1 MDDQYSRQQWALD
14 MRDDLRTPPLPHD
27 IRPERDTNRPEWDDT
42 EYIPIQL
49 QSDAN
54 TLEQDGISY
63 DSRITTQSDSDT
75 LNAPDQDIYHAST
88 TTTSIVKPKKPQ
100 SAWTRLSATWWVEGL
115 TIFVSTGFMIGLI
128 AILASFQNRLTTE
141 WTFFISINA
150 VVAIVITAARAT
162 LLATVSVCLSQ
173 EKWNHFNNRARRLE
187 DLNIIDRASRGPL
200 GSIQMLF
207 SVSWGVATVS
217 AVVMILSLVT
227 DSFVQQVVSF
237 QPGTIYAHQDGSATF
252 GHAVSYNSG
261 LNFDWGSSVHDGIIS
276 LDENAATNPDMQSA
290 FFRGIW
296 QTSWP
301 SGVNCTSNCT
311 WDQSYYTIGFSNAC
325 ADVTKETLDSLQ
337 CSNNQTITLP
347 YGNPSPCNMTTPH
360 GLHFLFVPHSGGS
373 AMSIN
378 SYGWDSGTDL
388 TEKLDGRNL
397 SRTAFWSWNRKDIDL
412 ISMSLGLKPMLRNST
427 VVECTSSIVVYKYS
441 NISFVS
447 NNLNIGASEKTP
459 LGKISGVTTM
469 RPPECVSNNCFW
481 ADELLWWNNTSP
493 EIPHISISATDLSIV
508 ARLFRSQAF
517 SGSVGL
523 SSGQPAGSTTA
534 FGNGSLATVTGVLDN
549 IAQSLTDMIR
559 EKGAVEVAQGL
570 TSQAV
575 VYVRVQWLWLILP
588 IALQVL
594 GVLAL
599 VGVLVGRRQTKDV
612 PLWKGSALAVLYHS
626 VDSDGVLGSRV
637 KDLQEL
643 DDLGTMQ
650 VMLEKK
656 TDGADP

>member
-1 MDDQYSRQQWALD
+1 
-14 MRDDLRTPPLPHD
+14 
-27 IRPERDTNRPEWDDT
+27 
-42 EYIPIQL
+42 
-49 QSDAN
+49 
-54 TLEQDGISY
+54 
-63 DSRITTQSDSDT
+63 
-75 LNAPDQDIYHAST
+75 
-88 TTTSIVKPKKPQ
+88 
-100 SAWTRLSATWWVEGL
+100 WWMEVL
-115 TIFVSTGFMIGLI
+115 TIFISTGFMIGLL

-173 EKWNHFNNRARRLE
+173 EKWNHFNNRARRLQ

-217 AVVMILSLVT
+217 AVVMILSLLT

-237 QPGTIYAHQDGSATF
+237 QPGNIYAHQDGSATF
-252 GHAVSYNSG
+252 GHAVSYSSG
-261 LNFDWGSSVHDGIIS
+261 LNFNWGRSVHDELI
-276 LDENAATNPDMQSA
+276 ATNPDLESA

-311 WDQSYYTIGFSNAC
+311 WDQSYYTIGFSNTC
-325 ADVTKETLDSLQ
+325 ADVTKETLASLQ
-337 CSNNQTITLP
+337 CSDNRTITLP
-347 YGNPSPCNMTTPH
+347 YDNPAPCNLTTPQ
-360 GLHFLFVPHSGGS
+360 GLHFPFVPNSGGS
-373 AMSIN
+373 AMAITSI
-378 SYGWDSGTDL
+378 GWDLGTNS
-388 TEKLDGRNL
+388 TENLDGRSL
-397 SRTAFWSWNRKDIDL
+397 SKSAFWSWNRNDIDL
-412 ISMSLGLKPMLRNST
+412 ISMSLHLKPMLQNST

-441 NISFVS
+441 NISFIS

-459 LGKISGVTTM
+459 LGKVSGTTTM
-469 RPPECVSNNCFW
+469 LPPECVSNNCFW
-481 ADELLWWNNTSP
+481 ADTLLWWNNTSP
-493 EIPHISISATDLSIV
+493 EIPHISISGTDLSIV

-523 SSGQPAGSTTA
+523 GSQSVGSTTA
-534 FGNGSLATVTGVLDN
+534 FGNGSLETVSGVLDN

-559 EKGAVEVAQGL
+559 EKGAVQVAQGL

-575 VYVRVQWLWLILP
+575 VYMRVQWLWLILP
-588 IALQVL
+588 IALQVF

-599 VGVLVGRRQTKDV
+599 IGALVERRQTKDV

-626 VDSDGVLGSRV
+626 VDKDGVLGTRV
-637 KDLQEL
+637 RDLQEL
-643 DDLGTMQ
+643 EDLGMTQ
-650 VMLEKK
+650 VMLE
-656 TDGADP
+656 